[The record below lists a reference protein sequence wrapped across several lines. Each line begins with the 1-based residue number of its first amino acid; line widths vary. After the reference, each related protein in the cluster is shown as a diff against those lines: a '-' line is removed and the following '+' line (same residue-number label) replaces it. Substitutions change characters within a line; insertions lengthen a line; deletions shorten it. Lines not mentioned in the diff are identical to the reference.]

1 MMAMGQGG
9 GIKHS
14 NKNSKQRYVKRATFW
29 GGEEKKK
36 KSECIIQY
44 IIKRRGMHNVG
55 WLSNYLA

>member
-36 KSECIIQY
+36 K
-44 IIKRRGMHNVG
+44 
-55 WLSNYLA
+55 